1 LIDIIVHTREN
12 MATLLLVEGH
22 PIAKVSDPRYESL
35 LANAAELQSQLAIA
49 VFVLEN
55 IPDVDIDTN
64 GMRKTLEDSGY
75 VPAV

>member
-1 LIDIIVHTREN
+1 MTEITIHQREN
-12 MATLLLVEGH
+12 MATLLLVDGH
-22 PIAKVSDPRYESL
+22 AIAKVSDPRYESL

-55 IPDVDIDTN
+55 IPDVNIDTG